1 MPSHSV
7 HLRACSLR
15 GGTLPAVLVALF
27 LAGFAGGQGDD
38 DDRGIRI
45 TAPMDGWE
53 LPSDR
58 PVAVAYF
65 AIWPPCAARPKSAA
79 CDEHSESCRAQ
90 PRGGEGVRCE
100 TSVSID
106 GKHVLTHALAA
117 DNQYSFSGV
126 LPAGA
131 LPPGTHRL
139 SIAVACTGAALR
151 EAASAQFSVVDPAV
165 WEELGDAGEEDRGA
179 DAADKHGTLH
189 TPAAADPLP
198 PAAPAPGTN
207 VRGSHAGGVGVKC
220 AVMVYHANVRTAYE
234 ARWMDKSI
242 ISILAQTHEDFDIYE
257 LNYGD
262 RDSATDSVVQPHL
275 HLLQGRHY
283 TFLSRP
289 LASHAAAMNLLL
301 NKIFADGYDVA
312 FNVNVD
318 DFYGPTRFER
328 QLEAI
333 AAGAHLVSCEFV
345 RITADASGTR
355 DHIHLDYQVC
365 LYVCMCM
372 YVCMCVCM
380 HTCKCIHIYMYVC
393 VCMYVRM
400 HACMHACHACMYVC
414 MYVCMHA
421 CMYVCMYVC
430 MHVYTYL
437 YMHVYT
443 YQPTYLTTAEL
454 FGERVADKVN
464 AHGAR
469 EADAQDIL
477 VQLALDHNVFCHPG
491 MAFTRRFWRTLSALQ
506 CLHPVTTSGVCV

>member
-1 MPSHSV
+1 MRDERLDRREARAHARPRGRQPVLLLWRAAGRGAPARRPPPV
-7 HLRACSLR
+7 HCRGVYGRRA
-15 GGTLPAVLVALF
+15 
-27 LAGFAGGQGDD
+27 AGGCQREVLG
-38 DDRGIRI
+38 RR
-45 TAPMDGWE
+45 
-53 LPSDR
+53 PS
-58 PVAVAYF
+58 
-65 AIWPPCAARPKSAA
+65 
-79 CDEHSESCRAQ
+79 
-90 PRGGEGVRCE
+90 
-100 TSVSID
+100 
-106 GKHVLTHALAA
+106 
-117 DNQYSFSGV
+117 
-126 LPAGA
+126 
-131 LPPGTHRL
+131 RL
-139 SIAVACTGAALR
+139 G
-151 EAASAQFSVVDPAV
+151 
-165 WEELGDAGEEDRGA
+165 ELGDAGEEDRGA
-179 DAADKHGTLH
+179 DAAEKHGTPH

-242 ISILAQTHEDFDIYE
+242 MSILAQTHEDFDIYE

-262 RDSATDSVVQPHL
+262 RDSATDSIVQPHL

-301 NKIFADGYDVA
+301 NRIFADGYDVA

-380 HTCKCIHIYMYVC
+380 HEH
-393 VCMYVRM
+393 
-400 HACMHACHACMYVC
+400 
-414 MYVCMHA
+414 
-421 CMYVCMYVC
+421 
-430 MHVYTYL
+430 
-437 YMHVYT
+437 
-443 YQPTYLTTAEL
+443 
-454 FGERVADKVN
+454 
-464 AHGAR
+464 
-469 EADAQDIL
+469 
-477 VQLALDHNVFCHPG
+477 LAL
-491 MAFTRRFWRTLSALQ
+491 LLYY
-506 CLHPVTTSGVCV
+506 